1 MTEKRTLALDARQWR
16 VLMHDNLD
24 VLKAFVQ
31 QTETINEDGL
41 RGIVAH
47 LDNMRMLAGAWYQVS
62 APKPVAADVP
72 AQAIGGPE
80 KPKRGWPKGK
90 KRNQA
95 AQVVQ

>member
-31 QTETINEDGL
+31 TTESITEEGL
-41 RGIVAH
+41 RNVVAH

-62 APKPVAADVP
+62 APKPATADVP
-72 AQAIGGPE
+72 AQATEAPVI
-80 KPKRGWPKGK
+80 K
-90 KRNQA
+90 KRRGRPPKNAQ
-95 AQVVQ
+95 AQVAH